1 MAESNVDIVRRGF
14 DAFQKLDLDGFTAD
28 WHEDVVWDVKNYENW
43 PGDRTEYKGTAEVL
57 AEFAHYL
64 GSARSFE
71 VHGHEATALDETRV
85 LGLHHERRINEGDQT
100 PQDLE
105 IGTLYELDTNG
116 KVTHVEV
123 YTGHDNAR
131 TAAGAT

>member
-1 MAESNVDIVRRGF
+1 MSDSNVDIVRRGF

-28 WHEDVVWDVKNYENW
+28 WHPDVVWDVRGYENW
-43 PGDRTEYKGTAEVL
+43 PGDKAEYSGIAEVL
-57 AEFAHYL
+57 AEFANYL

-71 VHGHEATALDETRV
+71 VKGHDVMALDQNRV
-85 LGLHHERRINEGDQT
+85 LGLHHEYRVNEGESESKHV
-100 PQDLE
+100 E
-105 IGTLYELDTNG
+105 IGSLYELDAQG

-131 TAAGAT
+131 KAAGAP

>member
-43 PGDRTEYKGTAEVL
+43 PGSKTEYRGTPEVL

-71 VHGHEATALDETRV
+71 VHGHDAIELDDGKV
-85 LGLHHERRINEGDQT
+85 LGLHHERRVNEGDDAPT
-100 PQDLE
+100 NLE
-105 IGTLYELDTNG
+105 IGTVYALDAQG

-131 TAAGAT
+131 RAAGAA